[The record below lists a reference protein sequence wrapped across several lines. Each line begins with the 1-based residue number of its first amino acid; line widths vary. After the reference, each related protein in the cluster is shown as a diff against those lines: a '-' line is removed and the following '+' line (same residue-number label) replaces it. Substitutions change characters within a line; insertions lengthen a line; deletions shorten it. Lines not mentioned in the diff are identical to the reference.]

1 METVGPPGNL
11 EKVRAAEVIGAACL
25 ATDLGMG
32 FPFEH
37 GIEATLVSSRL
48 ARLLNVDI
56 ETESEVFYISLL
68 MYLGCNTDSEPNL
81 RVFGGS
87 ATENITPHQFGTNFE
102 MLRGVVRNLP
112 DPGAP
117 ALTRTYQAISRLPKA
132 RTFRGDHFLSMCE
145 VAVVLS
151 DRLGAPPEVS
161 RMFNALTERW
171 DGKSVLGRAEGDEVP
186 TALRI
191 VHVARDGAFQNLLGG
206 PAHAAAVVRERAGGA
221 FDPKVAG
228 AFADNADDLLAPAEG
243 SVWDDFLALEP
254 KPHRMLGPDEF
265 DRAVA
270 ALGDFADMV
279 SPRMSGHS
287 PGVAGLAES
296 AAAVAGF
303 DEAATRRIRHAALLH
318 DVGRAAIHPRIWQK
332 PGPLSADEWEKVR
345 LHPYHTSRVLAPSR
359 PLQGLADLACCHHEK
374 IDGSGYHRNVPAAA
388 LDPLARL
395 LAAADAFHAMAE
407 PRHHRDPLT
416 LEEAAGIL
424 AEQAREGRL
433 DPDAVGAVVEAGGL
447 ESPDFSDPANLTSR
461 EAQVVGLLAR
471 GLQTKQ
477 IASRLDIS
485 PKTADHHI
493 QNAYRKIGVSTRA
506 AATLYAT
513 EHGLVPWGEFPIK

>member
-1 METVGPPGNL
+1 
-11 EKVRAAEVIGAACL
+11 
-25 ATDLGMG
+25 MG

-48 ARLLNVDI
+48 SRLLDVDI
-56 ETESEVFYISLL
+56 KTEEEVFYVSLL
-68 MYLGCNTDSEPNL
+68 MYLGCNVDSEHGL
-81 RVFGGS
+81 RIFGGS
-87 ATENITPHQFGTNFE
+87 GLENLTPNQFGSDYQ

-112 DPGAP
+112 DPDAG
-117 ALTRTYQAISRLPKA
+117 ALTRSYQTITRLPRA
-132 RTFRGDHFLSMCE
+132 ASFRGEHFESMCE

-151 DRLGAPPEVS
+151 DRLGAPSEVS
-161 RMFNALTERW
+161 QMFNVLTERW

-206 PAHAAAVVRERAGGA
+206 RDHAVAVVRERAGAA
-221 FDPKVAG
+221 FDPEVAL
-228 AFADNADDLLAPAEG
+228 AFADNAADLLAPGEG

-254 KPHRMLGPDEF
+254 KPHRMLGTDDF
-265 DRAVA
+265 DRALA
-270 ALGDFADMV
+270 ALADFADMV

-287 PGVAGLAES
+287 PGVAELAVS
-296 AAAVAGF
+296 AAQIAGY
-303 DEAATRRIRHAALLH
+303 DQEGVDGIRRAALVH
-318 DVGRAAIHPRIWQK
+318 DVGRAAVHPRIWQK
-332 PGPLSADEWEKVR
+332 PGPLSADEWEQVR
-345 LHPYHTSRVLAPSR
+345 LHPYHTSRVLAPSP
-359 PLQGLADLACCHHEK
+359 PLQSLADLACCHHEK
-374 IDGSGYHRNVPAAA
+374 VDGSGYHRGVPAAA
-388 LDPLARL
+388 LDPGARL
-395 LAAADAFHAMAE
+395 LAAADAFHAMGE
-407 PRHHRDPLT
+407 PRHHRDPIPL
-416 LEEAAGIL
+416 EAAAGLL
-424 AEQAREGRL
+424 AAQAREGRL
-433 DPDAVGAVVEAGGL
+433 DSDAVAAVVEAGGL
-447 ESPDFSDPANLTSR
+447 ERPDVSDPGDLTSR
-461 EAQVVGLLAR
+461 ETEVIGLLAR

>member
-1 METVGPPGNL
+1 MGPPGNL

-25 ATDLGMG
+25 ATDMGMG

-48 ARLLNVDI
+48 ARLLDVDMK
-56 ETESEVFYISLL
+56 TESEVFYVSLL
-68 MYLGCNTDSEPNL
+68 MYLGCNTDSEHNL
-81 RVFGGS
+81 RIFSGP
-87 ATENITPHQFGTNFE
+87 TIENITPHQFGTNLE
-102 MLRGVVRNLP
+102 MIRGVLRNLP
-112 DPGAP
+112 DPDAG
-117 ALTRTYQAISRLPKA
+117 ALTRSYQVLSKLPRA
-132 RTFRGDHFLSMCE
+132 ATFQNDHFESMCE

-151 DRLGAPPEVS
+151 DRLGAPDEVS
-161 RMFNALTERW
+161 RMFNVLTERW
-171 DGKSVLGRAEGDEVP
+171 DGKGALGRAEADEVP
-186 TALRI
+186 KAMRI

-206 PAHAAAVVRERAGGA
+206 PDHAASVVRERAGRA
-221 FDPKVAG
+221 FDPEIARV
-228 AFADNADDLLAPAEG
+228 FADNAADLLAPGEA
-243 SVWDDFLALEP
+243 SVWDAFLALEP
-254 KPHRMLGPDEF
+254 KPHRILGTDEF
-265 DRAVA
+265 DRALA

-287 PGVAGLAES
+287 PGVAELAAS
-296 AAAVAGF
+296 AARIAGF
-303 DEAATRRIRHAALLH
+303 DNTAIQRIRHAALVH
-318 DVGRAAIHPRIWQK
+318 DVGRAAVHPRIWQK
-332 PGPLSADEWEKVR
+332 PGPLSADEWEQVR
-345 LHPYHTSRVLAPSR
+345 LHPYHTSRVLAPSQ
-359 PLQGLADLACCHHEK
+359 PLQDLADLACCHHEK
-374 IDGSGYHRNVPAAA
+374 IDGSGYHRSVPAAA
-388 LDPLARL
+388 LDPMARL

-447 ESPDFSDPANLTSR
+447 ESPDFSDPADLTSR
-461 EAQVVGLLAR
+461 EAQVIGLLAR

-485 PKTADHHI
+485 PKTADRHI

>member
-1 METVGPPGNL
+1 
-11 EKVRAAEVIGAACL
+11 
-25 ATDLGMG
+25 
-32 FPFEH
+32 
-37 GIEATLVSSRL
+37 
-48 ARLLNVDI
+48 
-56 ETESEVFYISLL
+56 
-68 MYLGCNTDSEPNL
+68 
-81 RVFGGS
+81 
-87 ATENITPHQFGTNFE
+87 
-102 MLRGVVRNLP
+102 
-112 DPGAP
+112 
-117 ALTRTYQAISRLPKA
+117 
-132 RTFRGDHFLSMCE
+132 
-145 VAVVLS
+145 
-151 DRLGAPPEVS
+151 
-161 RMFNALTERW
+161 MFNVLTERW
-171 DGKSVLGRAEGDEVP
+171 DGKSVLGRAGGDEVP
-186 TALRI
+186 AAMRI

-206 PAHAAAVVRERAGGA
+206 PDHAAEVVRERAGGA
-221 FDPKVAG
+221 FEPKVAE
-228 AFADNADDLLAPAEG
+228 AFADNAAELLAPAEG

-254 KPHRMLGPDEF
+254 KPHRMLDPDEF

-287 PGVAGLAES
+287 PGVADLAES

-303 DEAATRRIRHAALLH
+303 DTADRRQIRHAALVH

-345 LHPYHTSRVLAPSR
+345 LHPYHTGRVLSPSQ
-359 PLQGLADLACCHHEK
+359 PLKGLIDLACCHHEK

-407 PRHHRDPLT
+407 PRHHRDPHT
-416 LEEAAGIL
+416 LEDAAGL
-424 AEQAREGRL
+424 LEAQAREGRL
-433 DPDAVGAVVEAGGL
+433 DHDAVAAVVEAGGL
-447 ESPDFSDPANLTSR
+447 EPPDFSDPADLTTR
-461 EAQVVGLLAR
+461 EVQVIGLLAR

-485 PKTADHHI
+485 PKTADRHI